1 MDRNIQFYGGGMGK
15 ALGGSPI
22 QRDYAMDPRRMM
34 ADQLIA
40 QGSST
45 APVQSPLEGLA
56 RALQAGVGG
65 YFGGQAREEMK
76 GRETALNKD
85 MMGALGAMQPTP
97 ATPGEFQ
104 GPGPARFGASAGSPG
119 GLQGGIDYARGT
131 DNPDMAG
138 FVQQMTMQQAMEQ
151 RDARLLAES
160 RGYGEKQALA
170 THKRSLETEEM
181 KRNLSLEDK
190 AAELQERDR
199 LARARDAAKPW
210 IAAGMQPPAPG
221 GQSPQAGGGT
231 LAPPMSLAEAQA
243 QQAGIKAEAV
253 ATGKAKGEAVAQLPM
268 VEHNAKYLIG
278 ALDAVL
284 APKMDDKGNP
294 IIENG
299 RYVPGVEHAGLENAV
314 GAKSAGAIFENIPY
328 IGGTIPGTDAAD
340 FTAKLEQVTGKQFL
354 QAFETLKG
362 GGQITEIE
370 GTKATQALANL
381 STAQTEKQFREALLQ
396 FRYEVEQL
404 TKIAKQRAGVGAS
417 LKSKYGLE

>member
-1 MDRNIQFYGGGMGK
+1 MARNIQFYGGMGN
-15 ALGGSPI
+15 ALGGNSI
-22 QRDYAMDPRRMM
+22 QRDYTMDPRRRM
-34 ADQLIA
+34 AEQLMA

-45 APVQSPLEGLA
+45 APVQSPLEGIT
-56 RALQAGVGG
+56 RALTAGVGG
-65 YFGGQAREEMK
+65 YFGNQARQDMQ
-76 GRETALNKD
+76 GRETALNED
-85 MMGALGAMQPTP
+85 MMGALGAMQGPELT
-97 ATPGEFQ
+97 A
-104 GPGPARFGASAGSPG
+104 GPGTPPAAKYQGNVPVG
-119 GLQGGIDYARGT
+119 GIQGGIDYARGT

-170 THKRSLETEEM
+170 KHKRSLETEEM

-396 FRYEVEQL
+396 FRYEVVQL

>member
-1 MDRNIQFYGGGMGK
+1 MARNIQFYGGMGN
-15 ALGGSPI
+15 ALGGNSI
-22 QRDYAMDPRRMM
+22 QRDYTMDPRRRM
-34 ADQLIA
+34 AEQLMA

-45 APVQSPLEGLA
+45 APVQSPLEGIT
-56 RALQAGVGG
+56 RALTAGVGG
-65 YFGGQAREEMK
+65 YFGNQARQDMQ
-76 GRETALNKD
+76 GRETALNED
-85 MMGALGAMQPTP
+85 MMGALGAMQGPELT
-97 ATPGEFQ
+97 A
-104 GPGPARFGASAGSPG
+104 GPGTPPAAKYQGNVPVG
-119 GLQGGIDYARGT
+119 GIQGGIDYARGT

-170 THKRSLETEEM
+170 KHKRSLETEEM
-181 KRNLSLEDK
+181 KRNLSLEDT